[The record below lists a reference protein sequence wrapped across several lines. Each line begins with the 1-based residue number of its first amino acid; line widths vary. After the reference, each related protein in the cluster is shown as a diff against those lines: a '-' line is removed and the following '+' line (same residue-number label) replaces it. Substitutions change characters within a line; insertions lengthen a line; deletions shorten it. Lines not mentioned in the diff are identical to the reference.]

1 MRATYRVLAQ
11 LIVAG
16 VVVQVMAIAFGVFQA
31 FHDVDDGHAL
41 TKSTL
46 EDSAPAGLVIHG
58 LVGFTIIPLLAL
70 ILFLISF
77 FAKVDQGVKFAGFV
91 LLAVI
96 VQVFLGIVSHDVP
109 ALGLLHGLNAFAV
122 AGLAAVTA
130 RRAMGTGVASSA
142 SAGAPAV

>member
-16 VVVQVMAIAFGVFQA
+16 VVVQAMVVAFGVFQA
-31 FHDVDDGHAL
+31 FSDVDDGQAL

-46 EDSAPAGLVIHG
+46 EDNAPAGLILHSIIG
-58 LVGFTIIPLLAL
+58 STAIPLLAI
-70 ILFLISF
+70 ILFIIAF
-77 FAKVDQGVKFAGFV
+77 FAKVDQGVKWAGFV

-96 VQVFLGIVSHDVP
+96 VQVVLGIASHAVP

-122 AGLAAVTA
+122 AGLAAVAA
-130 RRAMGTGVASSA
+130 RRAMGTGVAPTA
-142 SAGAPAV
+142 PAGAPAV